1 MNLSAMSVLAAGG
14 HGASVPVVDPT
25 SAGSL
30 ALPLVLVIAL
40 PALGAAVLLLGGRRT
55 DRFGHLLGC
64 ATVLASFVCSV
75 ILFVA
80 ILGRDADDRQVG
92 LTPVDLVHLGPAGR
106 SRWGCSTTRS
116 RRCSCC

>member
-1 MNLSAMSVLAAGG
+1 M
-14 HGASVPVVDPT
+14 VDPS

-55 DRFGHLLGC
+55 DRWGHLLGC
-64 ATVLASFVCSV
+64 ATVIGSFVCSLV
-75 ILFVA
+75 LFFA
-80 ILGRDADDRQVG
+80 ILGRDGRRPADRPRP
-92 LTPVDLVHLGPAGR
+92 LDLVHRRRLDGR
-106 SRWGCSTTRS
+106 SSACSTTRC